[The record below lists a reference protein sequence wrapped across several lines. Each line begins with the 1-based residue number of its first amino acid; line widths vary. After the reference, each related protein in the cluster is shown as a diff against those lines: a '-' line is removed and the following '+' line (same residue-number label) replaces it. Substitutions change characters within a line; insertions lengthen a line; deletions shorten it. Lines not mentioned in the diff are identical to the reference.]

1 MEYLPYITFI
11 VRSFKKLGLFWGQT
25 FLLPGFI
32 WRFQNSLIKLDCMIQ
47 SLLEQRWIEVDGGTW
62 SKNMEANEV
71 VGNSV
76 LALACHNV
84 FKSTL
89 CVFYVY

>member
-1 MEYLPYITFI
+1 
-11 VRSFKKLGLFWGQT
+11 
-25 FLLPGFI
+25 
-32 WRFQNSLIKLDCMIQ
+32 MIQ

-76 LALACHNV
+76 LAPACHNV

>member
-1 MEYLPYITFI
+1 
-11 VRSFKKLGLFWGQT
+11 
-25 FLLPGFI
+25 
-32 WRFQNSLIKLDCMIQ
+32 MIQ